1 MADSSSDLGPD
12 FNPEDFDPEDFEE
25 FNIPLSFLDQL
36 IEFTGTD
43 DTSRGYI
50 LTYVDQKGNP
60 MVLSRFSTQII
71 EMGLRKALEK
81 YLIQAEE
88 AEGGPNPPGFD
99 DLSDTD
105 GFIDDELN

>member
-1 MADSSSDLGPD
+1 MSDINPD
-12 FNPEDFDPEDFEE
+12 NFDH
-25 FNIPLSFLDQL
+25 FNIPLGFLDQL

-43 DTSRGYI
+43 DSSRGYI
-50 LTYVDQKGNP
+50 LAYVDQDGNP

-88 AEGGPNPPGFD
+88 EGLGPTPPGRD
-99 DLSDTD
+99 DLSDLD
-105 GFIDDELN
+105 GTSDFDDDLN